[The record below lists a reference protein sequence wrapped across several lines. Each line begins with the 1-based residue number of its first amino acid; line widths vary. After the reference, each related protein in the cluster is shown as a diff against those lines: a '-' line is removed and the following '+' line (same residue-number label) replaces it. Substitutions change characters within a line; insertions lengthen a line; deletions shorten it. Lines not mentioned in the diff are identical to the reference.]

1 MTLVRNISNYE
12 IKLHIC
18 KKMILKSNGRKLIRD
33 YIKLLGSAGH
43 LPSLLPNQAKKL
55 KQLSVLTL
63 AETNKVICLGIF
75 SNASLVFSICKEH
88 PQFMVFAKA
97 MMTNM

>member
-1 MTLVRNISNYE
+1 
-12 IKLHIC
+12 
-18 KKMILKSNGRKLIRD
+18 MILKSNDRKLIRD

-63 AETNKVICLGIF
+63 AETNKVICL
-75 SNASLVFSICKEH
+75 
-88 PQFMVFAKA
+88 
-97 MMTNM
+97 